1 MKISK
6 NEPLNLYWFF
16 IVGLVIGS
24 LIWPFVLDYLYIL
37 FPAATLWFLA
47 VVLATLLLAVLLL
60 LVPEFRAAVSRKPKQ
75 IERLL
80 TKLPKMHHI
89 LYTVL
94 GIVLL
99 PFVVLYFGL
108 LIWGFIFAAIFLFRW
123 STR

>member
-1 MKISK
+1 
-6 NEPLNLYWFF
+6 
-16 IVGLVIGS
+16 VGLVLGS
-24 LIWPFVLDYLYIL
+24 LLWPFILDYLYVM
-37 FPAATLWFLA
+37 FPTTTLWFLV
-47 VVLATLLLAVLLL
+47 VVLVTLLLGAFLLL
-60 LVPEFRAAVSRKPKQ
+60 APEFRAAVSRKPKQ
-75 IERLL
+75 MERLL

-108 LIWGFIFAAIFLFRW
+108 LIWGFLLAAIFLFRW